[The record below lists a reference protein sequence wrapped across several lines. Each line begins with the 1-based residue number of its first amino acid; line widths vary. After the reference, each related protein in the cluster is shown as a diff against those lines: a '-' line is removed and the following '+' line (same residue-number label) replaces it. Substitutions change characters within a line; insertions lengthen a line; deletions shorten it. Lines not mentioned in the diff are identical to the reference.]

1 MSRIIFSF
9 LILVS
14 ISCAKKSVNENKA
27 LTVIEIDDRLFDKK
41 SDYSSLFDSFKV
53 IKLETNEHSLMGR
66 ITKIEFYNN
75 RFYILDTSRILY
87 VFNNE
92 GKFLNK
98 LSRQGYGPEE
108 YFELRDFHVCRN
120 GDIKI
125 LTYNKIVTYSPEMEY
140 IGQENFKLTSSS
152 GREINPIM
160 YHLND
165 KGSWFFMGSF
175 GLRSVVPGKDYALY
189 FIGKNNEIGNEFFPL
204 TSGYAY
210 VNNIFYTSNEKV
222 YLTTTFGNDTIYQV
236 LGDNLYPRYFVNF
249 KHKAVSEKD
258 MMGER
263 GEIYERN
270 VKLGLRGSID
280 NVFENSTFLC
290 FTFSEGYTRKQAVYN
305 KTSGLVQI
313 IHKRLWTLPSPLI
326 RFKGVFDETFY
337 TVLEP
342 WVLFSHNK
350 NGMYDDFKN
359 SNGLTDL
366 KPEDNPVLIKFK
378 FKN

>member
-1 MSRIIFSF
+1 M
-9 LILVS
+9 V
-14 ISCAKKSVNENKA
+14 E
-27 LTVIEIDDRLFDKK
+27 IEIDDHLFNNKK

-108 YFELRDFHVCRN
+108 YIELRDFYVCRN

-140 IGQENFKLTSSS
+140 IGQENFNLTSSS

-165 KGSWFFMGSF
+165 IGSWFFMGSF

-189 FIGKNNEIGNEFFPL
+189 FVEKNKKIKNEFFPL
-204 TSGYAY
+204 TSGYAF
-210 VNNIFYTSNEKV
+210 VNNIFFTSNEKT
-222 YLTTTFGNDTIYQV
+222 YLTTTFGNDTIYEL
-236 LGDNLYPRYFVNF
+236 LGDNLYARYFVNF
-249 KHKAVSEKD
+249 KHKAISEKD
-258 MMGER
+258 MMGDR
-263 GEIYERN
+263 GEIYERS
-270 VKLGLRGSID
+270 VKLGLRGSIN
-280 NVFENSTFLC
+280 NVFESSSHFC
-290 FTFSEGYTRKQAVYN
+290 FSFNEAGNTRKQAIFYK
-305 KTSGLVQI
+305 KTGNVQI
-313 IHKRLWTLPSPLI
+313 INEGRTLPLPLI
-326 RFKGVFDETFY
+326 MIQGVLEETFY
-337 TVLEP
+337 TILEP
-342 WVLFSHNK
+342 WVLFSQNK
-350 NGMYDDFKN
+350 NGMYDDFIN
-359 SNGLTDL
+359 SNGLNDL
-366 KPEDNPVLIKFK
+366 NVEDNPMIVKFILK
-378 FKN
+378 